1 MSLLVVGTVA
11 FDSVATPH
19 GRVERVLGGS
29 ATYFS
34 FAASFFTP
42 VRLVSVVGED
52 FPDEFMAVLRQ
63 RRVDLT
69 GLARVPG
76 KTFSWSG
83 SYEGAM
89 NEARTL
95 DVQLNVYGDFSPE
108 LPAAYRDSQY
118 LFLANGSPAS
128 QMRVLDQV
136 RQPRLVVADTMNL
149 WIERTPDELKRLL
162 PRVHVLVLNEGEARL
177 LSGEPNLI
185 AAGERILALG
195 PRAVIVKKG
204 EHGALLLARAGGRC
218 ALPAFPVAH
227 VVDPTGAGDSF
238 AGGMMGFLARN
249 DLNDT
254 AALRRAMIFGTL
266 MSSFVVEGFSLAPF
280 QRIGEAEIWNRYHE
294 YIRFITV

>member
-52 FPDEFMAVLRQ
+52 FPDEFMAALRQ
-63 RRVDLT
+63 RRVDLA

-76 KTFSWSG
+76 RTFSWCG
-83 SYEGAM
+83 SYEGTM

-95 DVQLNVYGDFSPE
+95 DVQLNVYGDFSPA
-108 LPAAYRDSQY
+108 LPEAFRDSRY
-118 LFLANGSPAS
+118 VFLANGSPDS
-128 QMRVLDQV
+128 QMRVLEQV
-136 RQPRLVVADTMNL
+136 REPRLVVADTMNL
-149 WIERTPDELKRLL
+149 WIERTPDGLRKLL
-162 PRVHVLVLNEGEARL
+162 ERIDALVLNEGEARM

-185 AAGERILALG
+185 AAGERILAFG

-204 EHGALLLARAGGRC
+204 EHGSLLFSRDGGRC
-218 ALPAFPVAH
+218 ALPAFPVAR

-249 DLNDT
+249 DLNDA
-254 AALRRAMIFGTL
+254 AALRRAMVFGTV
-266 MSSFVVEGFSLAPF
+266 MSSFVVEDFSLAPF
-280 QRIGEAEIWNRYHE
+280 QRIGEAEIWSRYHDF
-294 YIRFITV
+294 IRFITV